1 MPFNS
6 ELNGKQNE
14 YDFVKNINGKRI
26 RDLSPMIQMFLYD
39 YYGKITNYNEYVYAW
54 MNSKKQKTDFF
65 IRLSSNDNPIRIS
78 LKKGVKNSVHVEP
91 ITEFI
96 HFLIENK
103 VPKKIIKKILLYHYA
118 DGTTNNTGSLRMD
131 ISEYKIE
138 HQDDIDEINKYFNQE
153 KMLKKFIKR
162 FVTQGRNDLNEIDV
176 LIYGVID
183 DFIWIKTDDIY
194 SIILAKK
201 DAYSSALHFGSLT
214 YQVKNRC
221 INRNPKYEGDR
232 HIIQIKWYNIS
243 DDIIENMNNNVMK
256 KMKSDRCEYQKI
268 E

>member
-1 MPFNS
+1 MLIVGDDFIPFNS

-54 MNSKKQKTDFF
+54 MNSKKQ
-65 IRLSSNDNPIRIS
+65 
-78 LKKGVKNSVHVEP
+78 
-91 ITEFI
+91 
-96 HFLIENK
+96 
-103 VPKKIIKKILLYHYA
+103 
-118 DGTTNNTGSLRMD
+118 
-131 ISEYKIE
+131 
-138 HQDDIDEINKYFNQE
+138 
-153 KMLKKFIKR
+153 
-162 FVTQGRNDLNEIDV
+162 
-176 LIYGVID
+176 
-183 DFIWIKTDDIY
+183 KTDDIY

-256 KMKSDRCEYQKI
+256 KMKSDSMSIRK
-268 E
+268 